1 MSAWQTTLKA
11 PLITFTGIDHHTPLN
26 QLWEIVR
33 DRPYVELGIL
43 VSDTNPGRRYW
54 TWPEALDLVSTVGV
68 GGGTL
73 ASLGA
78 RVAFHVCGGGARYK
92 LATDQDIGRRL
103 SQAHQAG
110 LRYRTQINGLHI
122 IHELQNS
129 GRVLAQ
135 AGCEGVIL
143 QEPELEDGDV
153 LGRPDFWD
161 GPAHFFQYLIDGSG
175 GRGILPERWPN
186 PARVPN
192 TVRVGYAGGLGPDNL
207 LVELPKILRVA
218 SPGWWI
224 DMESSLRVHSGKF
237 DIEPSDTFSLEKM
250 VSALMAF
257 EATLDEACNWRA
269 LVQ

>member
-1 MSAWQTTLKA
+1 MSAWKTTLKA
-11 PLITFTGIDHHTPLN
+11 PLITFTGVDSYAPLD
-26 QLWEIVR
+26 QIWEVVR

-103 SQAHQAG
+103 SQAHRAG
-110 LRYRTQINGLHI
+110 LRYRTQINGLQI
-122 IHELQNS
+122 IRELQDC

-135 AGCEGVIL
+135 AGCDGVIL
-143 QEPELEDGDV
+143 QAAECTDGDV
-153 LGRPDFWD
+153 LGRPDFWNGSAD
-161 GPAHFFQYLIDGSG
+161 VFQYLIDGSG

-186 PARVPN
+186 
-192 TVRVGYAGGLGPDNL
+192 TVSYTRVGYAGGLGPDNL
-207 LVELPKILRVA
+207 LVELPKILQVA

-224 DMESSLRVHSGKF
+224 DMESSLRVHSGQF

-257 EATLDEACNWRA
+257 EAVLDEVCNWRA